1 MPSDGD
7 WSVEST
13 VPHTYTRVP
22 MNVPVLVQLI
32 LLKKFNLERSTF
44 YTRFYQ
50 RCTFHCGPFEVTCPV
65 VSRIKNQRK
74 NA

>member
-1 MPSDGD
+1 MMVIG
-7 WSVEST
+7 VLKVL

-44 YTRFYQ
+44 YALLR
-50 RCTFHCGPFEVTCPV
+50 EVYVPLWAFLL
-65 VSRIKNQRK
+65 S
-74 NA
+74 